1 MKKLCTL
8 IYFLSI
14 FSFAM
19 PPVFADNIVE
29 DKQIVINQVNDDV
42 QDKEEIE
49 AIKPNTELDEKKL
62 EQKDFTK
69 TPYITE
75 KLRGYI
81 DRALQLNPTLKQRRL
96 ETEEAFYKN
105 KESRTSLSPQVSFS
119 ASYSQ
124 SLRQPSRDSTGSFSY
139 GFSLRQY
146 ITDFGKT
153 SNALKVSE
161 ESYISSICSLRA
173 SEEDVVYNVKEAY
186 YRCIA
191 AKCKVDVSQESYN
204 AYEKHLKEAKAYFEA
219 GTKSKIEVTTAEVNL
234 ANAEY
239 SLTEAKNS
247 YELALMKLANAIGE
261 TYKYN
266 YNYNFEDDV
275 QKIYKDVIPILTDGI
290 GELLA
295 TAKNERPDLMRLE
308 SRIRS
313 ADYSLKSV
321 RAERTPS
328 ISLSAGYN
336 WSGQEYPPDHG
347 WNVGTSLS
355 MPILDGGSLTYRIK
369 EAELRVEQ
377 AEASYETSWQNAM
390 LEIQSAFL
398 TMNDSYKNVELTQ
411 KTLAQAEENFYLAEN
426 RYNVGVGSNLEFID
440 AQVSLFR
447 AKINRINAITDYYIS
462 IAKLEKAIGSELH
475 TNYIEKDGVTNYEE
489 E

>member
-1 MKKLCTL
+1 MKKFCTL

-14 FSFAM
+14 LSFAM
-19 PPVFADNIVE
+19 PPVFADNLAE
-29 DKQIVINQVNDDV
+29 DKQVLTTEASGDIQNEQ
-42 QDKEEIE
+42 KIE
-49 AIKPNTELDEKKL
+49 AIKPNTEINEKIF
-62 EQKDFTK
+62 EQKEFTK
-69 TPYITE
+69 SSYITE
-75 KLRGYI
+75 ELREYI
-81 DRALQLNPTLKQRRL
+81 DRALKLNPTLKQRRA
-96 ETEEAFYKN
+96 ETEESFYQN
-105 KESRTSLSPQVSFS
+105 KESRTSLSPQVNFS

-124 SLRQPSRDSTGSFSY
+124 SMRQPSRDSTGSFSY

-153 SNALKVSE
+153 SNLLKVSE
-161 ESYISSICSLRA
+161 ESYISSICSLRSA
-173 SEEDVVYNVKEAY
+173 EEDVVYNVKDAY
-186 YRCIA
+186 YRCIS
-191 AKCKVDVSQESYN
+191 AKCKVEVNQESYD

-239 SLTEAKNS
+239 SLTESKNA

-261 TYKYN
+261 IYRHDYDFGDDADKLYKN
-266 YNYNFEDDV
+266 
-275 QKIYKDVIPILTDGI
+275 VIPILTEGI

-313 ADYSLKSV
+313 AGYSLKSV

-328 ISLSAGYN
+328 ISASAGYN
-336 WSGQEYPPDHG
+336 WSGQEYPPDHS
-347 WNVGTSLS
+347 WNVGASMS

-369 EAELRVEQ
+369 QAEIRVEQ
-377 AEASYETSWQNAM
+377 AEASYETSWQNAIY
-390 LEIQSAFL
+390 EVQSAFL
-398 TMNDSYKNVELTQ
+398 TMNDKYKNVELTQ
-411 KTLAQAEENFYLAEN
+411 KTLAQAEENFYLAES

-447 AKINRINAITDYYIS
+447 AKINRINAITDYYIA
-462 IAKLEKAIGSELH
+462 IAKLEKAISSELH

-489 E
+489 K